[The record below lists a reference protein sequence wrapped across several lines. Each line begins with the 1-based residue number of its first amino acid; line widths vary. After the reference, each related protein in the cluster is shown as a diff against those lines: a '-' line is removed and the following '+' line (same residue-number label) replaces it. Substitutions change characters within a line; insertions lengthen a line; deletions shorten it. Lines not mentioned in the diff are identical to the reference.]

1 LEKNNIADINNRN
14 MITTFEQIYEKL
26 RTKPK
31 KRLIAAWAVDDHT
44 INAAKL
50 AVEAGI
56 VEATLVGDE
65 KMILQVCEHEKI
77 DPSIFRI
84 VHNGEELSAV
94 SMAVDLINAGE
105 GDILMKG
112 LCSTDKYMRAILNK
126 EKGLLPAKAIL
137 SHVTVLSNPQYHKL
151 LIMGDIA
158 VIPAPDLSQKIA
170 ITNYVVKTAKAIG
183 IEKPK
188 VAIIAATEQMLP
200 GMQACVDAAMIS
212 KMADR
217 GQITGCFVDGPLA
230 LDVALSAE
238 AVAVKKL
245 VSPVA
250 GDADCL
256 VFPNIESANVFYKS
270 NSLLCVGA
278 KQAAIV
284 AGAKVPCVLSSRAD
298 SIDTKL
304 NSIALAAL
312 TAK

>member
-1 LEKNNIADINNRN
+1 
-14 MITTFEQIYEKL
+14 MITTFEQIFDKL
-26 RTKPK
+26 RSKPK
-31 KRLIAAWAVDDHT
+31 KRLVAAWAVDDHT
-44 INAAKL
+44 INSARL

-65 KMILQVCEHEKI
+65 KMIRQVCSHEKI
-77 DPSIFRI
+77 DPSMFRI
-84 VHNGEELSAV
+84 VPIEDELKAV
-94 SMAVDLINAGE
+94 SMAVDLINEGE

-112 LCSTDKYMRAILNK
+112 LCSTDKYMRAILHK
-126 EKGLLPAKAIL
+126 EKGLLPPKAVL

-151 LIMGDIA
+151 LILGDIA
-158 VIPAPDLSQKIA
+158 VIPAPDLNQKIA
-170 ITNYVVKTAKAIG
+170 ITNYVVKTAHAIG

-188 VAIIAATEQMLP
+188 VALIAATEQMLP
-200 GMQACVDAAMIS
+200 GMQACVDAAIIS

-217 GQITGCFVDGPLA
+217 GQIAGCMVDGPLA

-245 VSPVA
+245 VSNVA

-256 VFPNIESANVFYKS
+256 VFPNLESANVFYKV
-270 NSLLCVGA
+270 NTQLCIGA

-284 AGAKVPCVLSSRAD
+284 AGAKAPCVLSSRAD

>member
-1 LEKNNIADINNRN
+1 
-14 MITTFEQIYEKL
+14 MITTFEQIFDQL
-26 RTKPK
+26 RSKPK
-31 KRLIAAWAVDDHT
+31 KRLVAAWAVDDHT
-44 INAAKL
+44 INAARL

-65 KMILQVCEHEKI
+65 KMIRQVCSDEKI
-77 DPSIFRI
+77 DPAIFKI
-84 VHNGEELSAV
+84 VPIDDELKAV
-94 SMAVDLINAGE
+94 SLAVDLINAGE

-126 EKGLLPAKAIL
+126 EKGLLPQKAVL

-151 LIMGDIA
+151 LVIGDIA
-158 VIPAPDLSQKIA
+158 VIPAPDLTQKIA
-170 ITNYVVKTAKAIG
+170 ITNYVVKTAKALG

-188 VAIIAATEQMLP
+188 VAIVTATEQMLP
-200 GMQACVDAAMIS
+200 SMPACVDAAIIS

-217 GQITGCFVDGPLA
+217 GQISGCLVDGPLA

-256 VFPNIESANVFYKS
+256 VFPNLESANVFYKV
-270 NSLLCVGA
+270 NTQLCIGA

-284 AGAKVPCVLSSRAD
+284 AGAKAPCVLSSRAD

>member
-1 LEKNNIADINNRN
+1 
-14 MITTFEQIYEKL
+14 MITSFEQIFEKL
-26 RTKPK
+26 RSKPK
-31 KRLIAAWAVDDHT
+31 KRLVAAWAVDNHT
-44 INAAKL
+44 INAARL

-65 KMILQVCEHEKI
+65 RMIRQVCAQEKI

-84 VHNGEELSAV
+84 VPNDDELRAV

-126 EKGLLPAKAIL
+126 ENGLLPPKAVL

-151 LIMGDIA
+151 LILGDIA
-158 VIPAPDLSQKIA
+158 VIPAPDLTQKIA
-170 ITNYVVKTAKAIG
+170 ITNYVVKTAQAIG
-183 IEKPK
+183 IPKPK

-200 GMQACVDAAMIS
+200 SMQACIDAAIIS
-212 KMADR
+212 KMAER
-217 GQITGCFVDGPLA
+217 GQISGCIVDGPLA
-230 LDVALSAE
+230 LDVALSTE
-238 AVAVKKL
+238 AAAVKKL

-256 VFPNIESANVFYKS
+256 VFPNLEAANVFYKV
-270 NSLLCVGA
+270 NTQLCVGT
-278 KQAAIV
+278 KLAAIV
-284 AGAKVPCVLSSRAD
+284 AGAKAPCVLSSRSD